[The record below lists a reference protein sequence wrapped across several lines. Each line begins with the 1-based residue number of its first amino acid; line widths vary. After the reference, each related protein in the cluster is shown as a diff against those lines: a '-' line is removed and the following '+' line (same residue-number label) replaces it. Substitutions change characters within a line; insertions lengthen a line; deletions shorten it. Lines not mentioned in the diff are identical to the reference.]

1 MKNII
6 HITHTDIKNDW
17 RIRKEMIALNIN
29 KDFNVKGIGLDFF
42 INLNFPN
49 DDLISFNISRRIYK
63 NKFINSIFTFYS
75 LIKMFFCL
83 FNYKIDVLH
92 CHDTPALLIGYLHKV
107 FRKNTILIYDA
118 HELESNKGGQLLLF
132 KYITLLIE
140 FVCCKKVN
148 GFITVSSSILNFY
161 KNKFKFTN
169 NELIYNIPNY
179 TESFNVPNIRELY
192 QLSDSTE
199 LYTHVG
205 LLNVGRGVDE
215 IIEVFKNDSM
225 SNKYIVFFGFGD
237 LVEKIESIS
246 NKNIIYYGNV
256 ENKYLHSFI
265 QQFDF
270 GICTIEN
277 HSLSDYFSLPNK
289 LFEYINANVTTISS
303 NFPDIQLLTDELS
316 CGYCIDNIE
325 HIIKNN
331 LKKKKYNCSY
341 EYTWEYQEIKLKKF
355 YENLL
360 SF

>member
-17 RIRKEMIALNIN
+17 RIRKEMIALDTN

-42 INLNFPN
+42 INLDFPN
-49 DDLISFNISRRIYK
+49 DDLKSFNITRRIYN
-63 NKFINSIFTFYS
+63 NKLLNSIFTFYS

-83 FNYKIDVLH
+83 FNFKIDVLH
-92 CHDTPALLIGYLHKV
+92 CHDTPALLIGYLYKV
-107 FRKNTILIYDA
+107 FRKNTTLIYDA
-118 HELESNKGGQLLLF
+118 HELESDKGGQLILF

-140 FVCCKKVN
+140 FICCKKVD
-148 GFITVSSSILNFY
+148 GFITVSDSILNFY
-161 KNKFKFTN
+161 KNKFGFKN
-169 NELIYNIPNY
+169 VELIYNIPNY
-179 TESFNVPNIRELY
+179 TESINVPKIREIY
-192 QLSDSTE
+192 QLSDSIE
-199 LYTHVG
+199 LFTHVG
-205 LLNVGRGVDE
+205 LLNVGRGVDD
-215 IIEVFKNDSM
+215 IIEVFKKESM
-225 SNKYIVFFGFGD
+225 SNKYIIFFGFGD
-237 LVEKIESIS
+237 LVEKIQNLP

-303 NFPDIQLLTDELS
+303 DFPDIQLLTDDLS
-316 CGYCIDNIE
+316 CGYCVNNIE
-325 HIIKNN
+325 YILKNN
-331 LKKKKYNCSY
+331 LKKKEFSCKE
-341 EYTWEYQEIKLKKF
+341 EYTWGFQENKLKMF

-360 SF
+360 